1 MPGHGYKNPS
11 FDNITGL
18 LKATP
23 GALSPSKSILPRPR
37 LGFLLSDRLL
47 YKQNCSTPN
56 TLSVPKVE
64 CFNHKSLSVKRSCQ
78 AVVHAQNASFL
89 APTFKVFS
97 GPNVPEE
104 RETLGN

>member
-1 MPGHGYKNPS
+1 MDIKTQVLIISQVCSKPHPELCHLQNLFY
-11 FDNITGL
+11 
-18 LKATP
+18 
-23 GALSPSKSILPRPR
+23 LSPR
-37 LGFLLSDRLL
+37 LGFLLCNRLL

-104 RETLGN
+104 RPWVTEIW